1 MIRSYLKIAWRSLSR
16 NKIYSLINIT
26 GLTVGIACCILITLY
41 VKDELS
47 YDRYNDHYN
56 EVYRVLHAYRKTA
69 DFKPL
74 HAPAPEE
81 YQVWGN
87 APVAPALRADFP
99 EITKM
104 TQFTSPLT
112 LLLQYGD
119 KHFQESKLTFA
130 DSSIFEIFS
139 WKFIYGD
146 RTTALKTLNGI
157 VLSQS
162 TAKKYFGD
170 INPLGKILKGD
181 NDMVLTVTGV
191 MEDIPSNSH
200 LSFDGIVS
208 MTSFGQR
215 GPDVMKEWG
224 YIDFYTYFMVP
235 PHTDMNK
242 LAVRLPA
249 FEKRHFPYGK
259 DTDYKIAFEPLKN
272 TYLHSTAVRQ
282 PGVTGSISNVY
293 IFSLIAVFI
302 LFIACINF
310 INLSTA
316 RSMERAKEIG
326 VRKAVGALQEGL
338 IFQYLT
344 EAVLIALFSTFIAII
359 AVIVLLPLVGDVS
372 GKHLH
377 LSGLLNGS
385 MITVLLLAPLLVGIP
400 AGIYPA
406 WVLARFKPALVLKGK
421 FVSSGK
427 GIQLRKGLVVFQF
440 SLSIALIAC
449 TAIVFSQLNH
459 LRAHSLGFR
468 QDQMLI
474 IDYGGDSQVNK
485 KIEAVKTAL
494 AENPGVQS
502 ISASRAVPGEFLP
515 NAGTNIQDRNG
526 VMQSFTPGIYEID
539 FDFLPAYEIKMA
551 AGRVYSRDFPADT
564 EHSMIINEA
573 AAKMWGYSNPEEII
587 GKQFEQW
594 GRKGTVVGVT
604 KDFNYQSLH
613 NKVEPLTLRMAQFYS
628 FNRLSLRVKSE
639 NLHKTI
645 AQLERTW
652 NTLAPQRPFKYEF
665 LDQSFNQQYQ
675 QDLRFGEI
683 FIIFGSLTIFIACLG
698 LFGLATYSTEKR
710 LKEIGVRKILGAS
723 VANIVGLLSG
733 DFVKL
738 VLIAIVI
745 ATPLAWW
752 TMNKWLN
759 DFAYRVDIHWWIF
772 LFAGLSAVVIALLTV
787 GFLALRAATKNPVR
801 SLRAE

>member
-1 MIRSYLKIAWRSLSR
+1 MITSYLKIAWRSLNR

-26 GLTVGIACCILITLY
+26 GLTVGITCCILITLY

-47 YDRYNDHYN
+47 YDRYNEHYD

-74 HAPAPEE
+74 PAPAPEE

-87 APVAPALRADFP
+87 APVAPALKADFP

-130 DSSIFEIFS
+130 DSSIFEIFD

-157 VLSQS
+157 VLSKS
-162 TAKKYFGD
+162 TAEKYFGRT
-170 INPLGKILKGD
+170 NPIGKILKGD
-181 NDMVLTVTGV
+181 DDMVLTVTGV

-208 MTSFGQR
+208 MTSFSQR
-215 GPDVMKEWG
+215 GPEVFNEWG

-235 PHTDMNK
+235 PHTNMNK
-242 LAVRLPA
+242 LTARLPA
-249 FEKRHFPYGK
+249 FAKRHYPYGQ
-259 DTDYKIAFEPLKN
+259 DMDYKIAFEPLKN
-272 TYLHSTAVRQ
+272 AYLHSAAVRQ

-344 EAVLIALFSTFIAII
+344 EAVLIAWFATVLAVIA
-359 AVIVLLPLVGDVS
+359 AIVLLPVVGEVA

-377 LSGLLNGS
+377 LSALAKWNMILILLF
-385 MITVLLLAPLLVGIP
+385 APLLVGIP

-459 LRAHSLGFR
+459 LRSHSLGFR

-474 IDYGGDSQVNK
+474 IDYGGDSQVNR
-485 KIEAVKTAL
+485 KIEAVKNAL
-494 AENPGVQS
+494 AENPGVQA
-502 ISASRAVPGEFLP
+502 ISASRAVPGEFFP
-515 NAGTNIQDRNG
+515 NAGTTIQGSNG
-526 VMQSFTPGIYEID
+526 EMQSFSPAIYEID
-539 FDFLPAYEIKMA
+539 FEFLPAYEIKMA
-551 AGRVYSRDFPADT
+551 AGRAYSHDFPADT

-573 AAKMWGYSNPEEII
+573 AAKMYGYSNPEGII
-587 GKQFEQW
+587 GKPFDQW
-594 GRKGTVVGVT
+594 GRKGTVVGVV

-628 FNRLSLRVKSE
+628 LNRLSLRVKSE

-652 NTLAPQRPFKYEF
+652 NTLAPQRPFKYSF
-665 LDQSFNQQYQ
+665 LDQSFNEQYQ

-710 LKEIGVRKILGAS
+710 LKEIGIRKILGAS
-723 VANIVGLLSG
+723 VSNIVGLLSG

-738 VLIAIVI
+738 VLVAIVI

-759 DFAYRVDIHWWIF
+759 DFAYRVDIHWYIF
-772 LFAGLSAVVIALLTV
+772 LFAGLAAVVIALLTV